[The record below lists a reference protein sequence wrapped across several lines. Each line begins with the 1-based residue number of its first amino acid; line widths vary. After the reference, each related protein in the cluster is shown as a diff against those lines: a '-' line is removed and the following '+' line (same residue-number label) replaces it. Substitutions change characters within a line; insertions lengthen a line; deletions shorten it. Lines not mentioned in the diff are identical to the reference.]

1 MVGFDDLMGSHRG
14 ESEAGMRISSKERYF
29 RSPDIRTFDVSIVTG
44 FFREQ
49 KIYHF
54 WCRFILLALNDR

>member
-29 RSPDIRTFDVSIVTG
+29 RSPDIRTFDVSIVTE
-44 FFREQ
+44 FF
-49 KIYHF
+49 
-54 WCRFILLALNDR
+54 